1 MFGRLPSPFPLFVA
15 VMTTLP
21 RVTVVIPL
29 LNEQPSLRPLHEA
42 IVRSLSG
49 AVAEGLASDF
59 EILFVDDGSKDGS
72 WQAIEE
78 LSREH
83 ANTRGIRLRRNFG
96 KAAALATGFETVT
109 TELIITMDA
118 DLQDD
123 PKEIPRFL
131 EQIRSGFD
139 VVSGWK
145 QVRND
150 PWHKTMPSAV
160 FNFLVSKLTGVVLHD
175 HNCGFKAYRRE
186 IFDEVKLYGEMHR
199 FVPVLAAAR
208 GWKVTEIVVEHHA
221 RPFGYSK
228 YGVSRIIKG
237 FLDLLTIYFLTGFA
251 QRPLHLIGS
260 AGLLCFSVGALGLGY
275 LTVAWI
281 VTRLFEG
288 LDAVHLHEKALF
300 YYCIVAVLLGAQWLA
315 AGLLAELIT
324 SIARRQ
330 VPPASIA
337 QTTGGLA
344 STTSSD

>member
-1 MFGRLPSPFPLFVA
+1 
-15 VMTTLP
+15 MTSVP
-21 RVTVVIPL
+21 CVTVVIPL
-29 LNEQPSLRPLHEA
+29 LNEQPSLKSLHQG
-42 IVRSLSG
+42 IVKSLTVVVDEGSLSG
-49 AVAEGLASDF
+49 F

-72 WQAIEE
+72 WETIEE
-78 LSREH
+78 LSTDH

-109 TELIITMDA
+109 SDLIITMDA

-131 EQIRSGFD
+131 EQIRDGAD

-145 QVRND
+145 EVRND
-150 PWHKTMPSAV
+150 PWHKTLPSAV
-160 FNFLVSKLTGVVLHD
+160 FNFLVSKSTGVMLHD

-199 FVPVLAAAR
+199 FVPVLAAAK
-208 GWKVTEIVVEHHA
+208 GWKVTEMVVEHHA
-221 RPFGYSK
+221 RPFGHSK

-260 AGLLCFSVGALGLGY
+260 AGLLCFSVGAAGLLY
-275 LTVAWI
+275 LTGAWI
-281 VTRLFEG
+281 VTRVFDGFDE
-288 LDAVHLHEKALF
+288 VHLHEKALF
-300 YYCIVAVLLGAQWLA
+300 YYCITAVLLGAQWLA

-324 SIARRQ
+324 SISRRQ
-330 VPPASIA
+330 IPPASVA
-337 QTTGGLA
+337 ETTGGKP
-344 STTSSD
+344 SQSVGRE

>member
-1 MFGRLPSPFPLFVA
+1 
-15 VMTTLP
+15 MTSVP
-21 RVTVVIPL
+21 CVTVVIPL
-29 LNEQPSLRPLHEA
+29 LNEQPSLRPLHQE
-42 IVRSLSG
+42 IVKSLT
-49 AVAEGLASDF
+49 AVVAEGLLRGF

-72 WQAIEE
+72 WETIQE
-78 LSREH
+78 LSQQHCE
-83 ANTRGIRLRRNFG
+83 TRGIRLRRNFG
-96 KAAALATGFETVT
+96 KAAALATAFETVT
-109 TELIITMDA
+109 SELIITMDA

-131 EQIRSGFD
+131 EQIRDGAD

-150 PWHKTMPSAV
+150 PWHKTLPSAV
-160 FNFLVSKLTGVVLHD
+160 FNFLVSKSTGVVLHD

-199 FVPVLAAAR
+199 FVPVLAAAK

-221 RPFGYSK
+221 RPFGHSK

-260 AGLLCFSVGALGLGY
+260 AGLLCFSIGSLGLVY
-275 LTVAWI
+275 LTGAWI
-281 VTRLFEG
+281 VTRVVAGFEE
-288 LDAVHLHEKALF
+288 VHLHEKALF
-300 YYCIVAVLLGAQWLA
+300 YYCITAVLLGAQWLA

-330 VPPASIA
+330 IPPASVA
-337 QTTGGLA
+337 ETAGGA
-344 STTSSD
+344 SSTTVGQE

>member
-1 MFGRLPSPFPLFVA
+1 MPSVPC
-15 VMTTLP
+15 
-21 RVTVVIPL
+21 VTVVIPL
-29 LNEQPSLRPLHEA
+29 LNEQPSLKSLHQG
-42 IVRSLSG
+42 IVKSLTVVVDEGLLSG
-49 AVAEGLASDF
+49 F

-72 WQAIEE
+72 WETIEE
-78 LSREH
+78 LSKDH
-83 ANTRGIRLRRNFG
+83 PNTRGIRLRRNFG

-109 TELIITMDA
+109 SDLIITMDA

-131 EQIRSGFD
+131 EQIRDGAD

-145 QVRND
+145 EVRND
-150 PWHKTMPSAV
+150 PWHKTLPSAV
-160 FNFLVSKLTGVVLHD
+160 FNFLVSKSTGVMLHD

-199 FVPVLAAAR
+199 FVPVLAAAK
-208 GWKVTEIVVEHHA
+208 GWKVTEMVVEHHA
-221 RPFGYSK
+221 RPFGHSK

-260 AGLLCFSVGALGLGY
+260 AGLLCFSIGAAGLTY
-275 LTVAWI
+275 LTGAWI

-288 LDAVHLHEKALF
+288 LEEVHLHEKALF
-300 YYCIVAVLLGAQWLA
+300 YYCITAVLLGAQWLA

-324 SIARRQ
+324 SISRRQ
-330 VPPASIA
+330 IPPASVA
-337 QTTGGLA
+337 ELTAGKPLQSVGRE
-344 STTSSD
+344 

>member
-1 MFGRLPSPFPLFVA
+1 MPAAPSVTAAAVA
-15 VMTTLP
+15 APSVTL
-21 RVTVVIPL
+21 VIPL
-29 LNEQPSLRPLHEA
+29 LNEQPSLRALHEGILA
-42 IVRSLSG
+42 AMQAACAAG
-49 AVAEGLASDF
+49 AASDF
-59 EILFVDDGSKDGS
+59 EIIFIDDGSRDGS
-72 WQAIEE
+72 WETITALAQ
-78 LSREH
+78 EH
-83 ANTRGIRLRRNFG
+83 AGTRGIRLRRNFG
-96 KAAALATGFETVT
+96 KAAALATGFEAARTDLV
-109 TELIITMDA
+109 ITMDA

-131 EQIRSGFD
+131 EQIARGLD

-186 IFDEVKLYGEMHR
+186 IFDEVKLYGELHR

-208 GWKVTEIVVEHHA
+208 GWSVGEIVVEHHA
-221 RPFGYSK
+221 RPFGHSK

-260 AGLLCFSVGALGLGY
+260 AGLLGFAAGALGLIY
-275 LTVAWI
+275 LSAAW
-281 VTRLFEG
+281 VWTRTIAG
-288 LDAVHLHEKALF
+288 LEPLHLHQTAIF
-300 YYCIVAVLLGAQWLA
+300 YYCITAVLLGAQWLA
-315 AGLLAELIT
+315 AGLLAELVT

-330 VPPASIA
+330 VPPASVA
-337 QTTGGLA
+337 ETTASAAAGGD
-344 STTSSD
+344 S

>member
-1 MFGRLPSPFPLFVA
+1 MSPAPRLA
-15 VMTTLP
+15 
-21 RVTVVIPL
+21 VVIPL

-42 IVRSLSG
+42 IVQSLSG
-49 AVAEGLASDF
+49 VLASGLIDGF
-59 EILFVDDGSKDGS
+59 EIVFVDDGSSDGS
-72 WQAIEE
+72 WEMIDT
-78 LSREH
+78 LSRQD

-109 TELIITMDA
+109 ADLIITMDA

-131 EQIRSGFD
+131 EQMRSGFD

-186 IFDEVKLYGEMHR
+186 IFNEVKLYGEMHR

-208 GWKVTEIVVEHHA
+208 GWRVTEMVVEHHA
-221 RPFGYSK
+221 RPFGHSK

-260 AGLLCFSVGALGLGY
+260 AGLFCFSVGAVGLIY
-275 LTVAWI
+275 LTSAWI
-281 VTRLFEG
+281 ITRLFSG
-288 LDAVHLHEKALF
+288 LDPIHLHEKALF
-300 YYCIVAVLLGAQWLA
+300 YYCIVAVLLGAQSLA

-330 VPPASIA
+330 VPPASVA
-337 QTTGGLA
+337 QTTDSPS
-344 STTSSD
+344 STRSSQVAQE

>member
-1 MFGRLPSPFPLFVA
+1 
-15 VMTTLP
+15 MTSAAC
-21 RVTVVIPL
+21 VTVVVPL
-29 LNEQPSLRPLHEA
+29 LNEQPSLRPLHDA
-42 IVRSLSG
+42 IAESLN
-49 AVAEGLASDF
+49 AVVDQGLIRGF

-72 WQAIEE
+72 WETIQE
-78 LSREH
+78 LTRQHVS
-83 ANTRGIRLRRNFG
+83 TRGIRLRRNFG

-109 TELIITMDA
+109 NQWVITMDA

-131 EQIRSGFD
+131 EQIRGGAD

-150 PWHKTMPSAV
+150 PWHKTLPSAV

-199 FVPVLAAAR
+199 FVPVLAAAK
-208 GWKVTEIVVEHHA
+208 GWRVSEIVVEHHT
-221 RPFGYSK
+221 RPFGHSK
-228 YGVSRIIKG
+228 YGLSRIIKG

-260 AGLLCFSVGALGLGY
+260 AGLLCFSLGALGLAY
-275 LTVAWI
+275 LTGAWI
-281 VTRLFEG
+281 VTRLFDGFEE
-288 LDAVHLHEKALF
+288 VHLHEKALF
-300 YYCIVAVLLGAQWLA
+300 YYCITAVLLGAQWLA

-324 SIARRQ
+324 SISRRQ
-330 VPPASIA
+330 VPPASVAEIA
-337 QTTGGLA
+337 GG
-344 STTSSD
+344 TTSRTVGQARTVGQE

>member
-1 MFGRLPSPFPLFVA
+1 MPSVPC
-15 VMTTLP
+15 
-21 RVTVVIPL
+21 VTVVIPL
-29 LNEQPSLRPLHEA
+29 LNEQPSLKSLHQG
-42 IVRSLSG
+42 IVKSLTVVVDEGLLSG
-49 AVAEGLASDF
+49 F

-72 WQAIEE
+72 WETIEE
-78 LSREH
+78 LSKDH
-83 ANTRGIRLRRNFG
+83 PNTRGIRLRRNFG

-131 EQIRSGFD
+131 ERIRDGAD

-150 PWHKTMPSAV
+150 PWHKTLPSAV
-160 FNFLVSKLTGVVLHD
+160 FNFLVSKSTGVMLHD

-199 FVPVLAAAR
+199 FVPVLAASK
-208 GWKVTEIVVEHHA
+208 GWKVTEIVVQHHA
-221 RPFGYSK
+221 RPFGHSK

-260 AGLLCFSVGALGLGY
+260 AGLLCFSIGAAGLTY
-275 LTVAWI
+275 LTGAWI

-288 LDAVHLHEKALF
+288 LEEVHLHEKALF
-300 YYCIVAVLLGAQWLA
+300 YYCITAVLLGAQWLA

-324 SIARRQ
+324 SISRRQ
-330 VPPASIA
+330 IPPASVA
-337 QTTGGLA
+337 ELTAGKPLQSVGRE
-344 STTSSD
+344 

>member
-1 MFGRLPSPFPLFVA
+1 MSVAPSVA
-15 VMTTLP
+15 I
-21 RVTVVIPL
+21 VIPL
-29 LNEQPSLRPLHEA
+29 LNEQPSLRPLHQGILA
-42 IVRSLSG
+42 AL
-49 AVAEGLASDF
+49 AVAQSAGVAGEF
-59 EILFVDDGSKDGS
+59 EIIFIDDGSTDGS
-72 WQAIEE
+72 WATISE
-78 LSREH
+78 LAAEYPH
-83 ANTRGIRLRRNFG
+83 THGIRLRRNFG
-96 KAAALATGFETVT
+96 KAAALATGFDAAD
-109 TELIITMDA
+109 TELVITMDA

-131 EQIRSGFD
+131 EQIRQGYD

-150 PWHKTMPSAV
+150 PWHKTLPSAV

-186 IFDEVKLYGEMHR
+186 IFNEVKLYGELHR

-208 GWKVTEIVVEHHA
+208 GWTVGEIVVEHHA
-221 RPFGYSK
+221 RPFGHSK

-260 AGLLCFSVGALGLGY
+260 AGLLCFAAGAVGMIY
-275 LTVAWI
+275 LTIARIWTWSVA
-281 VTRLFEG
+281 G
-288 LDAVHLHEKALF
+288 LEPLHLHQTAVF
-300 YYCIVAVLLGAQWLA
+300 YYCITAVLLGAQWLV

-337 QTTGGLA
+337 QTTTSLA
-344 STTSSD
+344 RETLREAQADA